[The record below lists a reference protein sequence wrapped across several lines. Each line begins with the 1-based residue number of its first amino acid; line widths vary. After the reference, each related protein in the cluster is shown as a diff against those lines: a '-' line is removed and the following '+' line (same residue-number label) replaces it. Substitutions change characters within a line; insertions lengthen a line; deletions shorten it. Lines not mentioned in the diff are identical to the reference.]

1 MSAVEELSVRPHPQD
16 LDLPL
21 PDPRK
26 DPGQGPK
33 TQCWLLCGWLW
44 ALVVQK
50 VKNPPAMQQTQVQ
63 V

>member
-1 MSAVEELSVRPHPQD
+1 MSAVEKLSVRPHPQD

-33 TQCWLLCGWLW
+33 TQCRLLCGWLW